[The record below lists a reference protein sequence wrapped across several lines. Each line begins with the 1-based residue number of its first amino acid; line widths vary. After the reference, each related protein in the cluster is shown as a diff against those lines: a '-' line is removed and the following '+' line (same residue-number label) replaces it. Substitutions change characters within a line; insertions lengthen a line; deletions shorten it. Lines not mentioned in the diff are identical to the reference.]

1 MTPEPDEE
9 RDVNA
14 ETRRLKDYDW
24 KYPTALRP
32 TWCRE
37 CGAYTNHTGPHPT
50 NDLRD
55 D

>member
-32 TWCRE
+32 SW

-50 NDLRD
+50 DDLEEEEP
-55 D
+55 